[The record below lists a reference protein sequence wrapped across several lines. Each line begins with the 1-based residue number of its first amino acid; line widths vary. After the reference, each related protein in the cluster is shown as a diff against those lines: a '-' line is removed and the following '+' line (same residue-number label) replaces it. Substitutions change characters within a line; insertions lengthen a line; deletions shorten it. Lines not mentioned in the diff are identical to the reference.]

1 MFRNDD
7 RVATVWTERVR
18 IRASDADPTRRAT
31 PLALCDIMQEAA
43 GNHAWALGVALDQIV
58 EAHRETWMLYR
69 LALRL
74 YDAPRWRDEVTVET
88 WPCGV
93 ERIYAVRDFRIS
105 NPAGETLAEASTT
118 WLVVDLESRRP
129 SREPR
134 TPIGWKADRPRALPD
149 AFQRRLPTLSEEA
162 HARTFEVRRG
172 DIDLNGHVNHVHM
185 LGWVFDALPDARFD
199 GARVVS
205 LDAEF
210 VAEALQGESVRSA
223 CAPEGDGSTWLHVVT
238 RPADGRLL
246 LKARTGWS
254 SPRAVPHSPVEED
267 RGA

>member
-1 MFRNDD
+1 MSRNDDD

-18 IRASDADPTRRAT
+18 IRASETDPTRRAT

-43 GNHAWALGVALDQIV
+43 GNHAWTLGVALDQIV
-58 EAHRETWMLYR
+58 ETHRETWMLYR

-74 YDAPRWRDEVTVET
+74 YDAPRWRDEVIVET

-93 ERIYAVRDFRIS
+93 ERIYAVRDFRLS
-105 NPAGETLAEASTT
+105 TPEGAVLAEASTT

-134 TPIGWKADRPRALPD
+134 TPIGWSADRPRALPD
-149 AFQRRLPTLSEEA
+149 AFQRRLPTLAAET
-162 HARTFEVRRG
+162 HAKTFEVRRG

-185 LGWVFDALPDARFD
+185 LGWVLDALPDVRCE
-199 GARVVS
+199 GARLVS

-210 VAEALQGESVRSA
+210 VAEALPGEAVRSA
-223 CAPEGDGSTWLHVVT
+223 CAAEGDGATWLHAVV

-254 SPRAVPHSPVEED
+254 SLDGAPD
-267 RGA
+267 RVG